1 MIGGWRRS
9 TMIIRLG
16 AISTLRSTCD
26 AFFDPRPSGR
36 SRATATLR
44 RPARG
49 SARCPHVLLHP
60 HNSRALSSQRGG
72 VGWAK
77 GDCGREEGG
86 RPPSLPFRGLPP
98 FSRLFP
104 PLFLVAARTG
114 GAASPCA
121 RAREPP
127 AWRVGSRGPS
137 PRLHITSLG
146 IFSPRHPR
154 RPAPWRAR
162 RPAGVAAPFQHG
174 VALFHTTSLNP

>member
-1 MIGGWRRS
+1 MFS
-9 TMIIRLG
+9 M
-16 AISTLRSTCD
+16 CD
-26 AFFDPRPSGR
+26 AFFGPKPSGR
-36 SRATATLR
+36 SRATAALR

-49 SARCPHVLLHP
+49 YARCPHVLFHP
-60 HNSRALSSQRGG
+60 HKSRALSSQRGG

-104 PLFLVAARTG
+104 LLFLVAARTG
-114 GAASPCA
+114 GAASPCV